1 MSNIPEK
8 ISTTA
13 LQKLIYDQ
21 YSDKRAGIE
30 ALPIE
35 PDVEQDCRLMEQII
49 GWIDTTH
56 LELTDKELRIFNDL
70 VQELWWT
77 TRSLIRE

>member
-8 ISTTA
+8 VSTTA

-21 YSDKRAGIE
+21 YSERRAEIE
-30 ALPIE
+30 ALPVE
-35 PDVEQDCRLMEQII
+35 PDVEDNCSLLEQII
-49 GWIDTTH
+49 AWIDATH

-70 VQELWWT
+70 VQELWWKT
-77 TRSLIRE
+77 SSVIRE